1 MKKFAVTAAAGALM
15 LTGLAGASTSSDA
28 VGAPAPDRS
37 QHVTR
42 LVLHSIE
49 SHSPRDNHFLGVDRL
64 RFVATHE
71 IAGYDN
77 FAGLLNPTN
86 DRLRFWL
93 TISLDGGLIH
103 SYFSSTPT
111 APPTSFTGQIL
122 RGSGAYRGIEG
133 SIHVRTSES
142 GRTVYTLRY
151 SL

>member
-1 MKKFAVTAAAGALM
+1 M

-28 VGAPAPDRS
+28 VGATAPDRS

-77 FAGLLNPTN
+77 FAGVFNPTN

-133 SIHVRTSES
+133 SIHVRNSES

>member
-1 MKKFAVTAAAGALM
+1 MKKLAATAVGAVM
-15 LTGLAGASTSSDA
+15 LTALAGASSSWDA
-28 VGAPAPDRS
+28 VGATAPARS

-49 SHSPRDNHFLGVDRL
+49 SHSPREDHFLGVDRL
-64 RFVATHE
+64 RDLATHE

-77 FAGLLNPTN
+77 FAGVLNPRN

-103 SYFSSTPT
+103 SYFSTIPT

-133 SIHVRTSES
+133 SIHVRTSDS